1 MKYQDI
7 KQNKHNDTFGS
18 PEHQKNPSEPRAQ
31 NETRHER
38 LSEETDATDNANM
51 YHNVL

>member
-18 PEHQKNPSEPRAQ
+18 PKHQKNPSEPRAQ
-31 NETRHER
+31 NETCQER
-38 LSEETDATDNANM
+38 LPEETDATDNVNM
-51 YHNVL
+51 YQHAL